1 MRKKMPLISID
12 EFMKRTQSICPIKTQ
27 IISRFDTYSCG
38 CQSKH
43 TVGWNGGK
51 IIRQISRY
59 EFIILCP
66 KGYLTLIEYNCQTH
80 DIQSLL
86 STKIQDINADLVQM
100 EERFILWWRMKKS
113 RFEPSRLRQILFQN
127 YPKGLYSP

>member
-1 MRKKMPLISID
+1 MRKKMPLIPMD
-12 EFMKRTQSICPIKTQ
+12 EFIKRTQSICPIKTQ

-59 EFIILCP
+59 EFIIFCP

-80 DIQSLL
+80 DVQSLL
-86 STKIQDINADLVQM
+86 SAKTPDIHAALAQL
-100 EERFILWWRMKKS
+100 EERPGSNL
-113 RFEPSRLRQILFQN
+113 
-127 YPKGLYSP
+127 

>member
-1 MRKKMPLISID
+1 MRKKMPLIPMD

-80 DIQSLL
+80 DVQSLL

-100 EERFILWWRMKKS
+100 EERFIL
-113 RFEPSRLRQILFQN
+113 
-127 YPKGLYSP
+127 

>member
-1 MRKKMPLISID
+1 MHLIPID
-12 EFMKRTQSICPIKTQ
+12 DFFKRTQSICPIKTQ
-27 IISRFDTYSCG
+27 IISRFDIYSCG

-59 EFIILCP
+59 EFIIFCP
-66 KGYLTLIEYNCQTH
+66 KGYLTLIEYSCQTH

-86 STKIQDINADLVQM
+86 STKIHDINADLVQM
-100 EERFILWWRMKKS
+100 EERFIL
-113 RFEPSRLRQILFQN
+113 
-127 YPKGLYSP
+127 